1 LFGTLQPE
9 LLLPSSNRISAEEC
23 CEPTS
28 LIAWHVCRACSAR
41 EEQQRLQSKVLVDPP
56 APCVLQR
63 EAGAADPE
71 AASDAQLSEM
81 AGMREVVESLGSSLD
96 SKVCVW
102 KTKGNDLLN
111 GIIGHGSGTLKIR
124 QVEGTVPLPTCGEE
138 LQHGH
143 RLTGMSWLVLRT
155 MSSDILEAYGFVLGR
170 RANCAISGYFANEY
184 EIRKKAYHLVRDG
197 VGRPPA
203 HELALFASG
212 QLASSPLQTKGKGV
226 RKHALKPK
234 TMGGKRVCFKFTNGG
249 KCADS

>member
-1 LFGTLQPE
+1 MYRQQARTVGT
-9 LLLPSSNRISAEEC
+9 RFA
-23 CEPTS
+23 
-28 LIAWHVCRACSAR
+28 A
-41 EEQQRLQSKVLVDPP
+41 VL
-56 APCVLQR
+56 
-63 EAGAADPE
+63 E
-71 AASDAQLSEM
+71 
-81 AGMREVVESLGSSLD
+81 
-96 SKVCVW
+96 VCVW

-249 KCADS
+249 KCADSCGYAHVASFAWSPAASSSLAQPRIRSLRSD